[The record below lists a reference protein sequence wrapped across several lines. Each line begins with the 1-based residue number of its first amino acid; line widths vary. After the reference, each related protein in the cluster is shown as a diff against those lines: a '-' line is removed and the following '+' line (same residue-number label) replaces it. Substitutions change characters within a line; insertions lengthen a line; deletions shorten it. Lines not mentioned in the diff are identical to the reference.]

1 MAAVTETRRRLSLPT
16 ERVFYLTMSIA
27 LFATVFAGFARS
39 FYLHFLFPAFPRP
52 PETIFYIKGL
62 IFTAWCVLLVVQASL
77 ILADR
82 RALHRKLGVAG
93 VGVAIAMV
101 VTGVYG
107 TLVAAARMP
116 GGPVAV
122 MPLSFLIIPLT
133 DMVLFAILVA
143 FGVVHRSSPQTHK
156 RIMLIATIGLIVAGV
171 TRLGGRL
178 GRVAGP
184 DRCLGSRLARPPAS
198 RHAWRGRRAGC
209 DAGLAPRHRKLAAVA
224 GILPLG
230 GRPRSLRLPHVD
242 AAGQRPIA
250 GWGRDPAHVLISSG
264 VRVST

>member
-82 RALHRKLGVAG
+82 RTLHRKLGVAG

-171 TRLGGRL
+171 TRLPGLYDAPFQVSVAVSDVLLVPIVAWDLVSRGRL
-178 GRVAGP
+178 HPATLGAGGALVATQ
-184 DRCLGSRLARPPAS
+184 
-198 RHAWRGRRAGC
+198 
-209 DAGLAPRHRKLAAVA
+209 V
-224 GILPLG
+224 
-230 GRPRSLRLPHVD
+230 LRLVIASSPPWLAFCRWAVD
-242 AAGQRPIA
+242 
-250 GWGRDPAHVLISSG
+250 L
-264 VRVST
+264 VR